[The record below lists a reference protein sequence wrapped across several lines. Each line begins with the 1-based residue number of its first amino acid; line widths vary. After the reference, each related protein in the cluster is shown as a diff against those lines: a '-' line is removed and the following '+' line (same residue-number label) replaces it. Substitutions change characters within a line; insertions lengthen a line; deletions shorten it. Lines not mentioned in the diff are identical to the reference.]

1 MTPVPTAADIAA
13 AEAAEAAAKEA
24 KAKAAEAAAKEA
36 KAKAAGEGQAKE
48 APRGRGQRMNLL
60 SSVLSPQ
67 TVATFAFVV
76 VVALTLVGALIA
88 VAARNIFHNVLG
100 LAASLLGVSGLFLY
114 LNSPFVA
121 LMEIL
126 IYVGAICIAI
136 CFAIMLSEPLHLP
149 RPPRSKIKILGA
161 VVGAGR
167 GLRLPGPAGQ
177 EDQMGPGRWSEARTG
192 PSPPWAITCSPIT
205 P

>member
-1 MTPVPTAADIAA
+1 
-13 AEAAEAAAKEA
+13 
-24 KAKAAEAAAKEA
+24 
-36 KAKAAGEGQAKE
+36 
-48 APRGRGQRMNLL
+48 MNWL
-60 SSVLSPQ
+60 SSLFSPQ
-67 TVATFAFVV
+67 TVATVAFLM
-76 VVALTLVGALIA
+76 VVALTVVGALIA

-149 RPPRSKIKILGA
+149 RPPRNKMKILGA
-161 VVGAGR
+161 MVGAGAVFAFLALLVKKTKWVPAVERSNDWSITTIGHYLLTNYALIFELVSLLLLVAMLGAIVTAR
-167 GLRLPGPAGQ
+167 G
-177 EDQMGPGRWSEARTG
+177 GRG
-192 PSPPWAITCSPIT
+192 KP
-205 P
+205 

>member
-1 MTPVPTAADIAA
+1 
-13 AEAAEAAAKEA
+13 
-24 KAKAAEAAAKEA
+24 
-36 KAKAAGEGQAKE
+36 
-48 APRGRGQRMNLL
+48 MNLL
-60 SSVLSPQ
+60 SSFLSPQ
-67 TVATFAFVV
+67 TVATVAFLM

-100 LAASLLGVSGLFLY
+100 LAASLLGVAGLFLY

-149 RPPRSKIKILGA
+149 RPPRNKAKLLGA
-161 VVGAGR
+161 MVGAGAVFVFLGLLIKKTSWVPAKERSTDWSVTTLGHYLLTNYALIFELVSLLLLVAMLGAIVTAR
-167 GLRLPGPAGQ
+167 G
-177 EDQMGPGRWSEARTG
+177 GRG
-192 PSPPWAITCSPIT
+192 KP
-205 P
+205 

>member
-1 MTPVPTAADIAA
+1 
-13 AEAAEAAAKEA
+13 
-24 KAKAAEAAAKEA
+24 
-36 KAKAAGEGQAKE
+36 
-48 APRGRGQRMNLL
+48 MNLL

-67 TVATFAFVV
+67 NVATFAFVV

-161 VVGAGR
+161 AVGAGAVFVFLSLLVKQTKWVPALEQSKDWSITTLGHYLLTNYALIFELVSLLLLVAMLGAIVTAR
-167 GLRLPGPAGQ
+167 G
-177 EDQMGPGRWSEARTG
+177 GRGRS
-192 PSPPWAITCSPIT
+192 
-205 P
+205 

>member
-1 MTPVPTAADIAA
+1 M
-13 AEAAEAAAKEA
+13 
-24 KAKAAEAAAKEA
+24 
-36 KAKAAGEGQAKE
+36 
-48 APRGRGQRMNLL
+48 
-60 SSVLSPQ
+60 
-67 TVATFAFVV
+67 VAITI
-76 VVALTLVGALIA
+76 VGAFIA

-100 LAASLLGVSGLFLY
+100 LALSLFGVAGLFLY

-136 CFAIMLSEPLHLP
+136 CFAIMLSEPLYLP
-149 RPPRSKIKILGA
+149 RPPRNPMKILGS
-161 VVGAGR
+161 GGGR
-167 GLRLPGPAGQ
+167 RAGLRLPGPAAE
-177 EDQMGPGRWSEARTG
+177 EDHLDPRPWSAAPTG